1 MNVNKITIGTTG
13 ISAEIDFN
21 NTANQEA
28 AWQLYVE
35 ISTRIS
41 TFKLDYDA
49 DEKKA
54 LESLY
59 KLFEETRKTLKELG
73 RKALEVARLAIL
85 ILNKI
90 IRPFTTKWYNKI
102 TKDNCQKFREELE
115 DLRSNLI
122 NYKKQLAKIAD
133 IEDFVD

>member
-41 TFKLDYDA
+41 TLKLDYDA

-59 KLFEETRKTLKELG
+59 KLFEETRRTLKELG
-73 RKALEVARLAIL
+73 KKALEVARLAIL

-90 IRPFTTKWYNKI
+90 VRPFTTKWYNKI
-102 TKDNCQKFREELE
+102 TEDNCQKFREELE
-115 DLRSNLI
+115 ELRGNLI
-122 NYKKQLAKIAD
+122 NYKKQLAQIAD